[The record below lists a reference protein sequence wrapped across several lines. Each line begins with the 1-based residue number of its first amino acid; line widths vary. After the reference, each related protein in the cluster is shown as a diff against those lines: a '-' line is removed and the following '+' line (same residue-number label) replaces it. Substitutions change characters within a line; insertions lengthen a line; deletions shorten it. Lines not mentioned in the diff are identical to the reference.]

1 MKLKMKNNHIEQI
14 KRIVQKT
21 EKREITDLEA
31 EDIENRMDVL
41 SNLIIDLWLDKTPEE
56 WKKLNE

>member
-1 MKLKMKNNHIEQI
+1 MKNNHIEQI